1 MGILQLLYNED
12 VVEEDSVF
20 RWYASDISKNGT
32 PSEVKLREK
41 ATKFIDWLREAD
53 EESSE
58 EEDDEEEDSDEEWID
73 V

>member
-1 MGILQLLYNED
+1 M
-12 VVEEDSVF
+12 EEDSVF

-58 EEDDEEEDSDEEWID
+58 EEDDEEEDSDEE
-73 V
+73 